1 MTSTANTG
9 AAFNEHDL
17 LDLDDELGDE
27 ARNTRDTVRAYA
39 TTELGPRIADWYE
52 RGTLPRDVAK
62 GLGALGLF
70 GMQLN
75 GYGCPGLSA
84 GAYGVACREL
94 EAVDSGLRS
103 FVSVQGCLAMFAIH
117 RYGTEEQRQAWLPA
131 MATGEALGCF
141 GLTEPEAGS
150 DPASM
155 RTSARRDGADWV
167 LSGTKTWINNGA
179 IADVAVIWARAE
191 EGILGFLV
199 PTDAPGFTA
208 REITHKLSLRAS
220 NTATIVLDDVRVPSS
235 ALLRGARGLKSV
247 LSCLNE
253 ARFGI
258 VWGVVGA
265 ARACYAS
272 ALDYV
277 GGREQFGRPLAS
289 YQLSQRKLA
298 DMAVAVTHA
307 GMTALRLTSLK
318 QAGRL
323 TPVQISLGKLA
334 NARSAIE
341 VARTARGML
350 GANGITLDYPV
361 MRHMANLE
369 AVITVEGTEEVHTLS
384 IGNAIT
390 GLPAFR

>member
-1 MTSTANTG
+1 MASAGATSS
-9 AAFNEHDL
+9 EHDL
-17 LDLDDELGDE
+17 LDLDDELSVE
-27 ARNTRDTVRAYA
+27 ARTTRDAVCAYA

-62 GLGALGLF
+62 ELGALGLF

-84 GAYGVACREL
+84 DAYGVTCREL

-103 FVSVQGCLAMFAIH
+103 LVSVQGCLAMFAIH
-117 RYGTEEQRQAWLPA
+117 RYGSEDQRRAWLPA

-150 DPASM
+150 DPGSM
-155 RTSARRDGADWV
+155 RTFARRDGADWV

-179 IADVAVIWARAE
+179 IADVAVIWARADD
-191 EGILGFLV
+191 GILGFLV

-208 REITHKLSLRAS
+208 REITRKLSLRAS
-220 NTATIVLDDVRVPSS
+220 NTATIVLDDVRVPSP
-235 ALLRGARGLKSV
+235 ALLPGARGLKCV

-265 ARACYAS
+265 ARSCYTS

-277 GGREQFGRPLAS
+277 GSREQFGRPLAS

-298 DMAVAVTHA
+298 DMAIAVTHA
-307 GMTALRLTSLK
+307 GMTALRLTALK

-323 TPVQISLGKLA
+323 TPVRISLGKLA

-341 VARTARGML
+341 VARIARGML
-350 GANGITLDYPV
+350 GANGVTLDYPV

-369 AVITVEGTEEVHTLS
+369 AVLTVEGTEEVHTLT
-384 IGNAIT
+384 IGHAVT
-390 GLPAFR
+390 GLSAFR

>member
-1 MTSTANTG
+1 MANTG
-9 AAFNEHDL
+9 AMFNKHDL

-27 ARNTRDTVRAYA
+27 ARNTRDTVRTYA
-39 TTELGPRIADWYE
+39 TAELGPRIADWYE
-52 RGTLPRDVAK
+52 RGTLPREVAE

-84 GAYGVACREL
+84 AAYGVACREL

-117 RYGTEEQRQAWLPA
+117 RYGSEEQRQAWLPA
-131 MATGEALGCF
+131 MATGEVLGCF

-150 DPASM
+150 DPGSM
-155 RTSARRDGADWV
+155 RTSARRDGVDWV

-191 EGILGFLV
+191 ERILGFLV
-199 PTDAPGFTA
+199 PTDSPGFTA
-208 REITHKLSLRAS
+208 REITGKLSLRAS
-220 NTATIVLDDVRVPSS
+220 NSATVVLDDVRVRSS
-235 ALLRGARGLKSV
+235 ALLPGARGLKSV

-265 ARACYAS
+265 ASACYAS

-341 VARTARGML
+341 VARIARGML

-369 AVITVEGTEEVHTLS
+369 AVTTVEGTEEVHTLS
-384 IGNAIT
+384 IGHAVT

>member
-1 MTSTANTG
+1 MVNAP
-9 AAFNEHDL
+9 AKFNEHDL
-17 LDLDDELGDE
+17 LDLDDELDDE
-27 ARNTRDTVRAYA
+27 ARHTRDTVRAYA

-52 RGTLPRDVAK
+52 RGTLPRDIAK
-62 GLGALGLF
+62 GFGALGLF
-70 GMQLN
+70 GMQLD
-75 GYGCPGLSA
+75 GYGCPRLSA
-84 GAYGVACREL
+84 AAYGVACREL

-117 RYGTEEQRQAWLPA
+117 RYGSEEQRQEWLPA

-150 DPASM
+150 DPGSM

-179 IADVAVIWARAE
+179 IADVAVIWARAD

-208 REITHKLSLRAS
+208 REITRKLSLRAS

-235 ALLRGARGLKSV
+235 ALLPGARGLKSV

-265 ARACYAS
+265 ARTCYAS
-272 ALDYV
+272 VLDYV

-298 DMAVAVTHA
+298 DMAVALTHA
-307 GMTALRLTSLK
+307 GMTALRLTGLK

-334 NARSAIE
+334 NARSAID
-341 VARTARGML
+341 VARVARGML

-369 AVITVEGTEEVHTLS
+369 AVITVEGTEEIHTLS
-384 IGNAIT
+384 IGHAIT